1 MPVRSLYLRPEYGI
15 SFIEPKKFI
24 RMISGVTA
32 EIMQASRKIIH
43 YETLATWRAH
53 LEEMNRPLVV
63 TNGCF
68 DLLHPG
74 HLFLLEKAREL
85 GNTLLVGVTGDE
97 AIRMLKG
104 AGRPAM
110 PARDRLLLLSGLEAV
125 SNVCLFPEVD
135 ALAFLQAAQPDVYV
149 KGGDYTMES
158 LNQEERRFLE
168 GAGVKIQII
177 PRFELQSS
185 SAVFERVAQRATG
198 GNLAA

>member
-1 MPVRSLYLRPEYGI
+1 MSA
-15 SFIEPKKFI
+15 PK
-24 RMISGVTA
+24 
-32 EIMQASRKIIH
+32 IMQASRKIVP
-43 YETLATWRAH
+43 YESLASWRAH
-53 LEEMNRPLVV
+53 LNETNRPFVV

-104 AGRPAM
+104 PGRPAM
-110 PARDRLLLLSGLEAV
+110 PARDRLLLLSSLEPV

-135 ALAFLQAAQPDVYV
+135 ALSFLRTAQPDIYV
-149 KGGDYTMES
+149 KGGDYNIES
-158 LNQEERRFLE
+158 INQEERRFLE
-168 GAGVKIQII
+168 GAGVKIKII

-185 SAVFERVAQRATG
+185 SAIFERIAKRTTG
-198 GNLAA
+198 GDLAA

>member
-1 MPVRSLYLRPEYGI
+1 
-15 SFIEPKKFI
+15 
-24 RMISGVTA
+24 
-32 EIMQASRKIIH
+32 MQASRKIVH
-43 YETLATWRAH
+43 YQTLANWRAH
-53 LEEMNRPLVV
+53 LDEINRPLVV

-85 GNTLLVGVTGDE
+85 GNTLLVGVTGDD

-104 AGRPAM
+104 PGRPAM
-110 PARDRLLLLSGLEAV
+110 PARDRLLLLSSLEPV

-135 ALAFLQAAQPDVYV
+135 ALAFLRAAQPDIYV
-149 KGGDYTMES
+149 KGGDYTLGS
-158 LNQEERRFLE
+158 INQEERRFLE

-185 SAVFERVAQRATG
+185 SAIFERIAQKATG
-198 GNLAA
+198 GDLAA

>member
-1 MPVRSLYLRPEYGI
+1 
-15 SFIEPKKFI
+15 
-24 RMISGVTA
+24 
-32 EIMQASRKIIH
+32 MQASRKIIH
-43 YETLATWRAH
+43 YEALANWRAH
-53 LEEMNRPLVV
+53 LDKSNRPLVV

-74 HLFLLEKAREL
+74 HLFLLEKARQL

-110 PARDRLLLLSGLEAV
+110 PARDRLLLLSSLEAV
-125 SNVCLFPEVD
+125 SNVCLFPQVD
-135 ALAFLQAAQPDVYV
+135 AVAFLQVAQPDVYV
-149 KGGDYTMES
+149 KGGDYTIQS
-158 LNQEERRFLE
+158 INQEERRFLE
-168 GAGVKIQII
+168 NAGVKIEIV

-185 SAVFERVAQRATG
+185 SAIFERIAHGPAG